1 MIELETGRVQPR
13 PTHESTGSERV
24 RRIVEV
30 VDDMICQ
37 FLGDKAGIHELERSS
52 WIVAFRYKSDI
63 EKHMFRWQR
72 PLCSKATA
80 PFGRKL
86 GNFDLGHFLS
96 KHVFGLHCDCSWIVS
111 QCAKD

>member
-63 EKHMFRWQR
+63 LRETHV
-72 PLCSKATA
+72 PLAT
-80 PFGRKL
+80 
-86 GNFDLGHFLS
+86 S
-96 KHVFGLHCDCSWIVS
+96 IM
-111 QCAKD
+111 